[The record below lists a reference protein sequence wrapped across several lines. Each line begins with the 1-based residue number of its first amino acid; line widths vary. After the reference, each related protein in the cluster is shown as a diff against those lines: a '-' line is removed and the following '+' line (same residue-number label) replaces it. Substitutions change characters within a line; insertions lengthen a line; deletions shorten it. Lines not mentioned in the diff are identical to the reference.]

1 MPNTFILTLSCP
13 QRPGIVHAVTAF
25 LFGHGCDIVEHRQ
38 FDDPIRHAL
47 FLRTEFVARGDTD
60 AAQLSA
66 AFRSEVAD
74 EFAMDFQLSDDNP
87 QRVLVMVSKMGHCLN
102 DLIFRWRAGSL
113 NADLVA
119 VVSNHEDLRPMAEAG
134 GLPFIH
140 VPVTPESKPQAEQ
153 RLLELVDEYGADLV
167 VLARYMQVLSDNL
180 CLKLLGPGHQ
190 HPPLVPARVQG
201 RQAVPPGLRSR
212 GQARRSHRPLRD
224 PGPRRGPDHRAGGH
238 PDRPQ
243 LRPPGLDDRRP
254 RRRGD
259 RTGPGREVALG
270 ATRAAQRAQHRR
282 FPLKLHRPP
291 LRVDRR
297 SVAGPRR
304 PVRRIVGPR
313 LSGGIEVGTQTAS
326 AHQPRPTNHPKD
338 LK

>member
-1 MPNTFILTLSCP
+1 VPNTFILTLSCP

-60 AAQLSA
+60 IDAAQLST

-74 EFAMDFQLSDDNP
+74 EFAMDFQLADDKP

-113 NADLVA
+113 HADLVA

-180 CLKLLGPGHQ
+180 CLKLLGRAINIHHSFLPGFKGAKPYHQ
-190 HPPLVPARVQG
+190 AFDRGVKLV
-201 RQAVPPGLRSR
+201 
-212 GQARRSHRPLRD
+212 
-224 PGPRRGPDHRAGGH
+224 
-238 PDRPQ
+238 
-243 LRPPGLDDRRP
+243 
-254 RRRGD
+254 
-259 RTGPGREVALG
+259 G
-270 ATRAAQRAQHRR
+270 ATAHYVTPDLDEGPIIEQEVIRIDHNYDPRA
-282 FPLKLHRPP
+282 LT
-291 LRVDRR
+291 
-297 SVAGPRR
+297 
-304 PVRRIVGPR
+304 IVGR
-313 LSGGIEVGTQTAS
+313 DAEAIALARAVRWHSERRVLLNERSTVVF
-326 AHQPRPTNHPKD
+326 R
-338 LK
+338 

>member
-66 AFRSEVAD
+66 AFRFEVAD
-74 EFAMDFQLSDDNP
+74 EFAMDFQLSNDSP

-180 CLKLLGPGHQ
+180 CLKLLGRAINIHHSFLPGFKGAKPYHQ
-190 HPPLVPARVQG
+190 AFDRGVKLV
-201 RQAVPPGLRSR
+201 
-212 GQARRSHRPLRD
+212 
-224 PGPRRGPDHRAGGH
+224 
-238 PDRPQ
+238 
-243 LRPPGLDDRRP
+243 
-254 RRRGD
+254 
-259 RTGPGREVALG
+259 G
-270 ATRAAQRAQHRR
+270 ATAHYVTPDLDEGPIIEQEVIRIDHNYDPRA
-282 FPLKLHRPP
+282 LT
-291 LRVDRR
+291 
-297 SVAGPRR
+297 
-304 PVRRIVGPR
+304 IVGR
-313 LSGGIEVGTQTAS
+313 DAEAIALARAVRWHSERRVLLNARSTVVF
-326 AHQPRPTNHPKD
+326 R
-338 LK
+338 